1 MEPLAPDDKIMS
13 LPTDRTGS
21 GSAGTLA
28 SSVYDLLRR
37 DILSGVLPPDEKL
50 RTEAL
55 RARYGVGNSP
65 IREALNRLSADQLV
79 TREDQKGF
87 RVATASR
94 AALEELVKTRCWL
107 EEIALRESIRNGGD
121 EWEETVVLQF
131 HRLSRVPRS
140 SNREEFE
147 SNPEWEARH
156 RAFHMSLL
164 NGCGSR
170 WLLQYCNQL
179 SDQANRYRKLALV
192 VSYPRRNE
200 LSEHE
205 AIMKATTGRDADEA
219 VRLLLAHY
227 NRTATIIKDAMPE
240 FGGRQTRTSR

>member
-1 MEPLAPDDKIMS
+1 LPPDDKIAG
-13 LPTDRTGS
+13 LTADKTAA

-28 SSVYDLLRR
+28 SSVYDRLRS
-37 DILSGVLPPDEKL
+37 DILSGALPPDEKL

-65 IREALNRLSADQLV
+65 IREALNRLSADRLV

-94 AALEELVKTRCWL
+94 AELEELVKTRCWL
-107 EEIALRESIRNGGD
+107 EEVALRESIRNGGD
-121 EWEETVVLQF
+121 DWEESVVLQF

-140 SNREEFE
+140 SNQERFE
-147 SNPEWEARH
+147 SNPQWDARH

-164 NGCGSR
+164 GGCGSR
-170 WLLQYCNQL
+170 WLLQYCAQL
-179 SDQANRYRKLALV
+179 GDQAKRYRQLALV

-200 LSEHE
+200 FSEHE
-205 AIMKATTGRDADEA
+205 AIMKAATARDADTA
-219 VRLLLAHY
+219 VVLLLAHY
-227 NRTATIIKDAMPE
+227 NRTATIIKDAIPE
-240 FGGRQTRTSR
+240 FGGGASA

>member
-1 MEPLAPDDKIMS
+1 MPREDKIAD
-13 LPTDRTGS
+13 LTAEKS
-21 GSAGTLA
+21 GAGHSATLA
-28 SSVYDLLRR
+28 SSVYDRLRS
-37 DILSGVLPPDEKL
+37 DILSGALPPDEKL

-87 RVATASR
+87 RVAAASR

-121 EWEETVVLQF
+121 AWEETVVLQF

-140 SNREEFE
+140 TDQETFT
-147 SNPEWEARH
+147 SNPEWDKRH

-164 NGCGSR
+164 GGCGSR
-170 WLLQYCNQL
+170 WLLQFCTQL
-179 SDQANRYRKLALV
+179 SDQAKRYRQLALV

-200 LSEHE
+200 LAEHE
-205 AIMKATTGRDADEA
+205 AIMKAATGRDAGTA
-219 VRLLLAHY
+219 AALLLAHY
-227 NRTATIIKDAMPE
+227 NRTATIIKDAIPE
-240 FGGRQTRTSR
+240 FDGRGD

>member
-1 MEPLAPDDKIMS
+1 MPPDDKIMS
-13 LPTDRTGS
+13 RPVDKAGE

-28 SSVYDLLRR
+28 SSVYDRLRS
-37 DILSGVLPPDEKL
+37 DILSGALPPDEKL

-65 IREALNRLSADQLV
+65 IREALNRLSADRLV

-94 AALEELVKTRCWL
+94 ADLEELVKTRCWL
-107 EEIALRESIRNGGD
+107 EEIALRESIKNGGD
-121 EWEETVVLQF
+121 DWEETVVLQF

-140 SNREEFE
+140 SNQEQFE
-147 SNPEWEARH
+147 SNPEWDKRH

-164 NGCGSR
+164 SACGSR
-170 WLLQYCNQL
+170 WLLQYCTQL
-179 SDQANRYRKLALV
+179 SDQAKRYRQLALV

-205 AIMKATTGRDADEA
+205 AIMKAATGRDADTA
-219 VRLLLAHY
+219 ARLLLAHY
-227 NRTATIIKDAMPE
+227 NRTANIIKDAIPE
-240 FGGRQTRTSR
+240 FGDGTESA